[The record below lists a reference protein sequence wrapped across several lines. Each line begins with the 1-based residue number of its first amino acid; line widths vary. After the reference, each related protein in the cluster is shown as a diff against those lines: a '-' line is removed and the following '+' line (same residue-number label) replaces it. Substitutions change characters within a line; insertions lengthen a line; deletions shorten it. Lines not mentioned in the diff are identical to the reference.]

1 MSQYSTKQ
9 EPLTEMLMRHEGV
22 KRNPYKCSA
31 GVLTIGIGRN
41 LESVGLSD
49 DEIFYMLKN
58 DIRRCDEELDNA
70 FRWYEH
76 LKQPRKDAMISLCF
90 NLGINRLRGFKRAL
104 AAMEMDSYEEAA
116 SEFLDSKWA
125 TQVGQRAIELTD
137 MIRTGEYDA

>member
-58 DIRRCDEELDNA
+58 DIRR
-70 FRWYEH
+70 
-76 LKQPRKDAMISLCF
+76 
-90 NLGINRLRGFKRAL
+90 AL